1 MRFPLHLIAAACLGL
16 ASCSSSEDSRLFVPG
31 PGYTCEVKIL
41 LPDEAKAGE
50 WIDLKASRASGPW
63 MQVAKSDVEKGVMA
77 VSKEPPPVEENVQA
91 NLSWNIDPPGRAEFN
106 VPMMDSVQAN
116 PLARKVKFN
125 EPGVYKISAT
135 TSFPTK
141 ATSKVETI
149 TIH

>member
-1 MRFPLHLIAAACLGL
+1 LSV

-41 LPDEAKAGE
+41 LPSEAKVGE
-50 WIDLKASRASGPW
+50 WINLKASRTSGPW
-63 MQVAKSDVEKGVMA
+63 VQVAKSDVAKGVRA
-77 VSKEPPPVEENVQA
+77 VPKAPPPVEENVQA
-91 NLSWNIDPPGRAEFN
+91 NLSWDIDPPGRAEFN
-106 VPMMDSVQAN
+106 MPTIDSVRTD

-125 EPGVYKISAT
+125 EPGVYKISGT